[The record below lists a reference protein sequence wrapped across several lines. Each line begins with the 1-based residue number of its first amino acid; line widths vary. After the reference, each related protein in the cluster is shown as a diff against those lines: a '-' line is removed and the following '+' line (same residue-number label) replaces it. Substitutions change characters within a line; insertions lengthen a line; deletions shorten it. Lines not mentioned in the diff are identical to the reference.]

1 MMNPKILQ
9 SLFLDNPKIP
19 GEVFAFC
26 NSLPE
31 YQQARQEYQQ
41 LAGEVERA
49 LDSKRYLDYEAAL
62 NQYWAVDNRAFYLF
76 GVGLR
81 KELLDGLYQSL

>member
-1 MMNPKILQ
+1 MNPRILQ
-9 SLFLDNPKIP
+9 SLFLDNPELPK
-19 GEVFAFC
+19 EVFEFC

-41 LAGEVERA
+41 LAEEVERA
-49 LDSKRYLDYEAAL
+49 LGSKRYIDYEEAL
-62 NQYWAVDNRAFYLF
+62 NQYWAIDNRAFYLF

-81 KELLDGLYQSL
+81 KELLEGLYQRF